1 MTTTS
6 LFTLVVRL
14 SGYFTIFFSVYS
26 LLALI
31 FGRGDFWSRGLLLS
45 LVYGAFGYAVML
57 LAPMIT
63 EMAGA
68 DESQG

>member
-14 SGYFTIFFSVYS
+14 SGYFTMFFSAYS
-26 LLALI
+26 LLALV
-31 FGRGDFWSRGLLLS
+31 FGRGDFWSRGLLLA
-45 LVYGAFGYAVML
+45 LVYGAFGFAIML
-57 LAPMIT
+57 MAPMIT

-68 DESQG
+68 DDSQG